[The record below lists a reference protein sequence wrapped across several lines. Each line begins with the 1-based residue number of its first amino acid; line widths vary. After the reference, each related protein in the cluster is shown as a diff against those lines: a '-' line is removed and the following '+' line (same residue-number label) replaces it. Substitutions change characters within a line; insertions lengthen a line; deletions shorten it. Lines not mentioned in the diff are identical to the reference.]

1 MPRVSALLASPD
13 VSDSSPDVIADLA
26 HALRADAAHAALL
39 FDIDGV
45 LAPIVP
51 HANDARVPD
60 EAIALLGAL
69 RDRYLVV
76 GVVSGRG
83 LADVD
88 RLVPVPGLARGGNH
102 GLEVAPPG
110 QAAQLVPDARPHGPA
125 MRAFVTAHPAPVLAP
140 HGVWL
145 EDKGASV
152 SLHFREAPDPVAA
165 EAYLAGPVADAAR
178 AAGLRVRT
186 GRMILEVLPDVDVD
200 KGDVVREIVR
210 AAGATTALYV
220 GDDRTDMDAWRALRA
235 MQADGGIARA
245 LCVLAD
251 QPEVG
256 DAVRAAAD
264 VALHGTDGVLAL
276 LRALAA

>member
-1 MPRVSALLASPD
+1 MSALLASPD
-13 VSDSSPDVIADLA
+13 VSESSHDVIADLA
-26 HALRADAAHAALL
+26 PALRADAARTALL

-60 EAIALLGAL
+60 EALGLLAAL

-76 GVVSGRG
+76 ALVSGRG

-102 GLEVAPPG
+102 GLEVAAPG
-110 QAAQLVPDARPHGPA
+110 QAAQLVADARPHGPA
-125 MRAFVTAHPAPVLAP
+125 MRAFVAAHPAQTLAP

-165 EAYLAGPVADAAR
+165 EAYLTGPVADAAR

-200 KGDVVREIVR
+200 KGDVVREIVQG
-210 AAGATTALYV
+210 AQATTALYV

-235 MQADGGIARA
+235 MQADGRVQRA
-245 LCVLAD
+245 VCVLAD

-256 DAVRAAAD
+256 ADVRAAAD
-264 VALHGTDGVLAL
+264 MAVAGTDGVLAL

>member
-1 MPRVSALLASPD
+1 MLRVSALLASPD

-51 HANDARVPD
+51 HANDARVPA

-110 QAAQLVPDARPHGPA
+110 QAAHLVPGARAHEA
-125 MRAFVTAHPAPVLAP
+125 TMRAFVAAHPAQALAP

-152 SLHFREAPDPVAA
+152 SLHFREAPDPVTA

-220 GDDRTDMDAWRALRA
+220 GDDRTDMDAWHALRD
-235 MQADGGIARA
+235 MRSGGEIAHA

-251 QPEVG
+251 QPEVD

-264 VALHGTDGVLAL
+264 ITVHGTAGVLAL
-276 LRALAA
+276 LRALAG